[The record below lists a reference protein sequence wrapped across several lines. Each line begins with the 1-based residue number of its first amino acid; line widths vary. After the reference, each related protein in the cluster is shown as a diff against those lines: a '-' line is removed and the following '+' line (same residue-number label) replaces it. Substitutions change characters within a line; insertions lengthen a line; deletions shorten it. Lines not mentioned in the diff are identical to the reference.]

1 MGIVLLL
8 LYLRVLKPLLKKLS
22 EPLALP
28 PASAPG
34 HEAHAYPGHDGAMAL
49 PPGQRSY
56 QDNLNRAQ
64 QLAKDD
70 PRVVANIVKTWVGSN
85 E

>member
-1 MGIVLLL
+1 MGIALLL

-28 PASAPG
+28 AADAAG
-34 HEAHAYPGHDGAMAL
+34 HPQLAAAGGDMMAL

-56 QDNLNRAQ
+56 QDNLTRAQ

>member
-1 MGIVLLL
+1 MALILVI

-22 EPLALP
+22 E
-28 PASAPG
+28 ASKAPSPISNPQLQ
-34 HEAHAYPGHDGAMAL
+34 HAMASL
-49 PPGQRSY
+49 PGQRSY
-56 QDNLNRAQ
+56 EENLTRAQ
-64 QLAKDD
+64 QLASQD